1 MIEGIIHKGLVFVN
15 RKKGFGLI
23 FLSVGMGVFL
33 FRAGCGFLPPQPAF
47 VLDASSRL
55 VGLNDFHDS
64 LLTRPASSNFAG
76 REIIVLL
83 QERPAIPD
91 PRAAEFNPR
100 DCGAI
105 DIQANLSPT
114 RPVRR
119 TAGREIYSRCFG
131 VYDKNPKRVRGSI
144 GAEQGGGIYAHSL
157 IPNRS
162 REPADCMEAVGEF
175 NHIPATESMAGFF
188 SQTGRPTPPISSFL
202 AGGPFEFN
210 SRCGRAGRGGAL
222 YGSAGRVAAGQGA
235 ARQGFFW
242 MGMQTKRGLALRGA
256 ALRCEAL
263 LCPAMRS
270 KARIFFGWG
279 ANEAGRGVAWRGP
292 ARRCLARQCAPRQG
306 FFLDGD
312 GNESRL
318 CEARRGYALRGLAR
332 RSKARFF

>member
-47 VLDASSRL
+47 VLDASSSRRAGVHSRGLGIDASSSRYIGTPLLKRSTLNTVGRESNSRL

-83 QERPAIPD
+83 QKRPAITD

-119 TAGREIYSRCFG
+119 TAGREIYSRWIGICDIFIVTSFQG
-131 VYDKNPKRVRGSI
+131 PLQAEQPRRAGTNDNHRGDGI
-144 GAEQGGGIYAHSL
+144 WAEQGA
-157 IPNRS
+157 IPNR
-162 REPADCMEAVGEF
+162 PAAAAGGKEASGEF
-175 NHIPATESMAGFF
+175 NRIPAHKRAGFF
-188 SQTGRPTPPISSFL
+188 SQTGRPIPPGLRTFPS
-202 AGGPFEFN
+202 GGPRH
-210 SRCGRAGRGGAL
+210 SKPATCGDNNKSL
-222 YGSAGRVAAGQGA
+222 
-235 ARQGFFW
+235 
-242 MGMQTKRGLALRGA
+242 TH
-256 ALRCEAL
+256 
-263 LCPAMRS
+263 
-270 KARIFFGWG
+270 
-279 ANEAGRGVAWRGP
+279 
-292 ARRCLARQCAPRQG
+292 
-306 FFLDGD
+306 FL
-312 GNESRL
+312 EI
-318 CEARRGYALRGLAR
+318 
-332 RSKARFF
+332 